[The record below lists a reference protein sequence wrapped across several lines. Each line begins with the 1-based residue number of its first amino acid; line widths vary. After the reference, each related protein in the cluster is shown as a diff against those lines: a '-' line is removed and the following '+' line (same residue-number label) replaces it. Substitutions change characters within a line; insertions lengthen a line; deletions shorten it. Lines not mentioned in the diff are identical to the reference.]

1 MQGRRT
7 LRAALAIAGGIFF
20 AGGVQA
26 AAPMVKG
33 QAPGYYHMMLGNF
46 EVTAL
51 SDGTAALPI
60 KFLTN
65 GGGCDQGAGPRL
77 PQGSDRELGERL
89 SREHGVE
96 ARPHRHRR
104 G

>member
-60 KFLTN
+60 KFLTKVKEADATKAPLGRAFLKDPIESSVN
-65 GGGCDQGAGPRL
+65 GFL
-77 PQGSDRELGERL
+77 
-89 SREHGVE
+89 E